1 MCTVSDQIQRKLHR
15 PTLHTQETCSSGWL
29 SNTLCDFEYIGSQVP
44 NYRLWNSLSTG
55 DELNVWLQLSTLN
68 TSPPLSCCL
77 FLGLAVWGL
86 VGQHPQLRHPR
97 CYGQVKILTFSPVWN
112 TQSMTHSSGITQKTD
127 CLTQEKDRTTIE
139 FNITS
144 SWTQHP
150 VFYTLQINNIL
161 NKYERSQNNKQ
172 CPLVH

>member
-1 MCTVSDQIQRKLHR
+1 MKHAAAGDYLIHCVISS
-15 PTLHTQETCSSGWL
+15 TLA
-29 SNTLCDFEYIGSQVP
+29 P

-55 DELNVWLQLSTLN
+55 DELNVWLQLSALN

-86 VGQHPQLRHPR
+86 VGQNPQRRHPR
-97 CYGQVKILTFSPVWN
+97 CYGQVKILTFSRVWN
-112 TQSMTHSSGITQKTD
+112 TQSINHSSGITQKTD

-150 VFYTLQINNIL
+150 VFYTLQINNTH
-161 NKYERSQNNKQ
+161 NKYERTHQLRKQ
-172 CPLVH
+172 QTVSTSSLVWTAPNSISTSAVGAIP